1 MKLASKPNSTISSCK
16 KNIGMLFLMD
26 TIHSSH
32 SWLVY
37 HYGKAVLW
45 NNSFGFA
52 VIDYFFVLWTWLQ
65 IAGTW
70 DEEIAKWKQLYCGV
84 EFSLLPAVRFLPL
97 PKWTQWGGPAPQ
109 MLISHVLFLMFYPP
123 MIKFLFTIHHYHQ
136 RIIWAGFYD
145 PHSTGL
151 HRLVPKYISYKVKVH
166 WGYFPFLSL

>member
-1 MKLASKPNSTISSCK
+1 MVKQFCEK
-16 KNIGMLFLMD
+16 
-26 TIHSSH
+26 
-32 SWLVY
+32 
-37 HYGKAVLW
+37 
-45 NNSFGFA
+45 NSFAIA
-52 VIDYFFVLWTWLQ
+52 VKLYRLFFCAVNLIQ

-70 DEEIAKWKQLYCGV
+70 DDEISKWKQLYCGV

-136 RIIWAGFYD
+136 RVIWAGFYD

-151 HRLVPKYISYKVKVH
+151 HQH
-166 WGYFPFLSL
+166 